1 MIDTPFSSPLNWTS
15 PRAGQQTAATTSVA
29 TSTTRT
35 ALLVLTFA
43 TTLLVGCNDK
53 KSARDATGTS
63 SGTAPTGQ
71 SGERE
76 GDDQGDDQ
84 GAGMMGRREGRD
96 DGAMDSTHRGGADH
110 RGMMH
115 RGMGMGRKHM
125 GM

>member
-1 MIDTPFSSPLNWTS
+1 MIDTPFFSPLNWTS
-15 PRAGQQTAATTSVA
+15 PRVGQQTSATTSVA

-53 KSARDATGTS
+53 KSAGAATGTS
-63 SGTAPTGQ
+63 SGTAPTDQ
-71 SGERE
+71 SGEE
-76 GDDQGDDQ
+76 QEGDDQ

-115 RGMGMGRKHM
+115 RGMGKGRKM

>member
-53 KSARDATGTS
+53 KSAGDATGTS
-63 SGTAPTGQ
+63 SGTAPTDQ

-76 GDDQGDDQ
+76 GDDQ

-96 DGAMDSTHRGGADH
+96 DGAMDSTHRGGGEH

-115 RGMGMGRKHM
+115 RGMGKGRKHM